1 MRIDLTAPMSWA
13 DLTPEQLTF
22 VCGLLSGGLT
32 REEVLV
38 AAFCHLCGVKLQR
51 NGDDYWLLNG
61 KERTPIGILAIGDF
75 SSRFSWI
82 LDDEPVEPPC
92 PFGIDRYLIDTTFEH
107 YFRADALMLHYSQTN
122 DVPTLCKALK
132 ELEVNIEDPTEAQ
145 VLATQVWWNGF
156 KRWLKE
162 RYPLVFQD
170 DDAGSTEPYNPIN
183 ARRNIMLMLND
194 GKPQDNERI
203 EQSNRHDVLAAL
215 QHKIDQ
221 AKEVEQ
227 QMKKYR

>member
-1 MRIDLTAPMSWA
+1 MSWA

-122 DVPTLCKALK
+122 DVPTLCKA
-132 ELEVNIEDPTEAQ
+132 
-145 VLATQVWWNGF
+145 
-156 KRWLKE
+156 
-162 RYPLVFQD
+162 
-170 DDAGSTEPYNPIN
+170 
-183 ARRNIMLMLND
+183 RRAPCGRVD
-194 GKPQDNERI
+194 
-203 EQSNRHDVLAAL
+203 
-215 QHKIDQ
+215 
-221 AKEVEQ
+221 
-227 QMKKYR
+227 